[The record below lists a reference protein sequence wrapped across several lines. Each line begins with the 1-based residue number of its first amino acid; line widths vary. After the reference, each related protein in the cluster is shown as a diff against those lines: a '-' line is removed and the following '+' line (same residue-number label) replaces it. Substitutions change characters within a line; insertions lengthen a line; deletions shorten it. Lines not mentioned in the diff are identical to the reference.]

1 MRQGYIVATLVPL
14 FFVLLSSFALAEDN
28 KENEGMLWIISNN
41 ELVEKHANIVVA
53 DKFYIFH
60 TYDYISIRY
69 YEGNE
74 TFFSSSKHV
83 GKIVELSLHDG
94 ATLEIKHGNE
104 TLLSC
109 VTHKATLGNILKYK
123 AGITYQSS
131 ITSIILA
138 FIAAIAVNVAYYY
151 NLETRIL

>member
-1 MRQGYIVATLVPL
+1 MRWQTIILLSFIL
-14 FFVLLSSFALAEDN
+14 FFAGFAGLGHAEKD
-28 KENEGMLWIISNN
+28 GFIYIIS
-41 ELVEKHANIVVA
+41 EEKLIEPHAHIVVGES
-53 DKFYIFH
+53 FFIFH
-60 TYDYISIRY
+60 SYDFIGVKY
-69 YEGNE
+69 YKGNE
-74 TFFSSSKHV
+74 TFYERKVYSKV
-83 GKIVELSLHDG
+83 LQLTLHDG

-109 VTHKATLGNILKYK
+109 VTHKATFGNILKYK
-123 AGITYQSS
+123 AGIAYQSS